1 MAPSVKSEVDIKVNG
16 PNEIIMEARGF
27 STTTKTVPL
36 NEEFEDRTADGRSVT
51 VRYFLLLLLL
61 FSKTE

>member
-1 MAPSVKSEVDIKVNG
+1 MMAPSIKSEVDIKVNG

-36 NEEFEDRTADGRSVT
+36 NEEFEDKTADGRSVT
-51 VRYFLLLLLL
+51 VRF
-61 FSKTE
+61 FF